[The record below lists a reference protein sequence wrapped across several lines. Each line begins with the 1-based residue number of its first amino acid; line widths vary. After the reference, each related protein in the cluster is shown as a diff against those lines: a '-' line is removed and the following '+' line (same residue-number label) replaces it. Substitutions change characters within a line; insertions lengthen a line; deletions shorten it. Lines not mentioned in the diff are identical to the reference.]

1 MKVHLS
7 FPQSLPPRR
16 MLVSGRVALRGLSPR
31 RHAAAY
37 AAGGLELPGSGPL
50 EEALR
55 TPSPAEPNR
64 DRLRSSTGAGGA
76 SLPTHHPSSRPPSL
90 ESFEGTCYRL
100 RPHLAPG
107 RREDTS
113 VSPQEKTEYLESLF
127 DLEVM
132 IGELKE
138 LSRNLWWTWNP
149 DAQEIF
155 AELSRLV
162 WNASRHNAVAVL
174 GSVSKAELKSRL
186 MDRDFAARTREVLA
200 AFREYL
206 TRERTWC
213 SAHAA
218 SFLKN
223 PVAYFCAEFALH
235 ESLPLY
241 CGGLGVLAGDHAKS
255 ASDLGVPFIGI
266 TLFYRQGYFE
276 QLISHSGWQ
285 EEHYPSLDRHNLPL
299 EPVLD
304 SQGRPLLLWV
314 EFSQSRIWFQA
325 WRLRVGCAAIY
336 LLDTELPQN
345 DSAYRGLTSSVYGG
359 DMTTRIGQEIIM
371 GIGGVRLLQALG
383 FTPAVYHLNEGHSA
397 FLVLELLRQ
406 QLDSGSD
413 LQEAEAWVRDRCV
426 FTTHT
431 PVAEGHDRFSPE
443 LMEVA
448 FAGYR
453 SLLDMEAPQ
462 FLSYGRT
469 RPDDPNEFFCMTVL
483 ALKMSR
489 GANGVSQLHGQVSR
503 EMWKELLDSPT
514 YRGPSIGHITNGVH
528 VPGWMARPIR
538 RFWKQ
543 HLGPEWETRLMSP
556 DLWRAISDE
565 ETITDEEIWALRY
578 HLRRELIEF
587 VRKHVP
593 DTFPASGT
601 ERARGFEALLS
612 PDALTIGF
620 ARRFATYK
628 RAPLIFSDL
637 PRMAKMLNDPQRP
650 VQLIFSGK
658 AHPQDVQGKEF
669 IQRILDISKRS
680 EFLGKVVFLENYD
693 MNVARHMISGTDLW
707 LNTPRRP
714 LEASGTSGQ
723 KVSVHGGLN
732 LSVLDGWWREGY
744 DGTNGWAIGADEHP
758 ADQAAQDRADLESL
772 YQTLSRNIIPLF
784 FDRDSQGIPR
794 GWIAKIRRS
803 MQTLIPIY
811 NTDRMV
817 TEYVTRYYLRRK

>member
-1 MKVHLS
+1 MRAHNK
-7 FPQSLPPRR
+7 
-16 MLVSGRVALRGLSPR
+16 
-31 RHAAAY
+31 AA
-37 AAGGLELPGSGPL
+37 
-50 EEALR
+50 
-55 TPSPAEPNR
+55 
-64 DRLRSSTGAGGA
+64 
-76 SLPTHHPSSRPPSL
+76 
-90 ESFEGTCYRL
+90 
-100 RPHLAPG
+100 
-107 RREDTS
+107 
-113 VSPQEKTEYLESLF
+113 YLESLS
-127 DLEVM
+127 DLDAT
-132 IGELKE
+132 IRELNE

-149 DAQEIF
+149 EAQEIF
-155 AELSRLV
+155 AQLSRLV
-162 WNASRHNAVAVL
+162 WHASNHNAVAVL
-174 GSVSKAELKSRL
+174 GSISKAELRSRL
-186 MDRDFAARTREVLA
+186 MDKDFAARTREVLV

-213 SAHAA
+213 SAYAA
-218 SFLKN
+218 PFLKN
-223 PVAYFCAEFALH
+223 PIAYFSAEFALH

-241 CGGLGVLAGDHAKS
+241 SGGLGVLAGDHAKS

-285 EEHYPSLDRHNLPL
+285 EEHYPSVDRDNLPL

-304 SQGRPLLLWV
+304 EHGKPLRLWV

-325 WRLRVGCAAIY
+325 WRLNVGCTVIY

-345 DSAYRGLTSSVYGG
+345 ESSYRGLTSRVYGG
-359 DMTTRIGQEIIM
+359 DVTTRIGQEIVM
-371 GIGGVRLLQALG
+371 GIGGVRLLEALEV
-383 FTPAVYHLNEGHSA
+383 TPAVFHLNEGHSA
-397 FLVLELLRQ
+397 FLALELLRQ
-406 QLDSGSD
+406 QLSSGAE
-413 LQEAEAWVRDRCV
+413 LQEAEGWVRDHCV

-431 PVAEGHDRFSPE
+431 PVAAGHDRFSPE
-443 LMEVA
+443 LMEYA

-453 SLLDMEAPQ
+453 SLLGLDARR
-462 FLSYGRT
+462 FLSYGRAHPEN
-469 RPDDPNEFFCMTVL
+469 PDESFCMTVL

-489 GANGVSQLHGQVSR
+489 GANGVSELHGRVSR
-503 EMWKELLDSPT
+503 EMWKDLLESPGFE
-514 YRGPSIGHITNGVH
+514 GPSIGHITNGVH
-528 VPGWMARPIR
+528 VLGWMARPTR
-538 RFWKQ
+538 RFWKR
-543 HLGPEWETRLMSP
+543 HLGAEWETRLMYP
-556 DLWRAISDE
+556 DLWRIISDE

-601 ERARGFEALLS
+601 ERSRAFETLLS

-628 RAPLIFSDL
+628 RAPLIFRDL
-637 PRMAKMLNDPQRP
+637 ERMAAIVNDPRRP
-650 VQLIFSGK
+650 VQLIFCGK

-669 IQRILDISKRS
+669 IQRIVDISKRS

-693 MNVARHMISGTDLW
+693 MNIARRMISGADLW

-744 DGTNGWAIGADEHP
+744 DGTNGWAIGTDEDMADE
-758 ADQAAQDRADLESL
+758 AAQDQADLDSL
-772 YQTLSRNIIPLF
+772 YQALTRDIIPLF
-784 FDRDSQGIPR
+784 FDRDAQGIPQA
-794 GWIAKIRRS
+794 WIAKIRRA
-803 MQTLIPIY
+803 MQTLIPQY

-817 TEYVTRYYLRRK
+817 TEYVTQYYLRKK

>member
-1 MKVHLS
+1 M
-7 FPQSLPPRR
+7 
-16 MLVSGRVALRGLSPR
+16 
-31 RHAAAY
+31 
-37 AAGGLELPGSGPL
+37 
-50 EEALR
+50 
-55 TPSPAEPNR
+55 
-64 DRLRSSTGAGGA
+64 
-76 SLPTHHPSSRPPSL
+76 
-90 ESFEGTCYRL
+90 
-100 RPHLAPG
+100 
-107 RREDTS
+107 
-113 VSPQEKTEYLESLF
+113 SPQEKTEYLESLF

-218 SFLKN
+218 PFLKN

-276 QLISHSGWQ
+276 QLISHGGWQ

-325 WRLRVGCAAIY
+325 WRLRVGCTAIY

-345 DSAYRGLTSSVYGG
+345 DSAYRGLTSRVYGG
-359 DMTTRIGQEIIM
+359 DMTTRIGQEMVM

-383 FTPAVYHLNEGHSA
+383 VTPAVYHLNEGHSA

-406 QLDSGSD
+406 QLDSGSG
-413 LQEAEAWVRDRCV
+413 LQAAETWVRDRCV

-431 PVAEGHDRFSPE
+431 PVAAGHDRFSPE
-443 LMEVA
+443 LMEYA

-453 SLLDMEAPQ
+453 SLLGMEAPQ

-489 GANGVSQLHGQVSR
+489 EANGVSQLHGQVSR
-503 EMWKELLDSPT
+503 EIWKELLDSPA
-514 YRGPSIGHITNGVH
+514 YRGSSIGHITNGVH
-528 VPGWMARPIR
+528 VLGWMARPIR

-556 DLWRAISDE
+556 DLWRVISEE

-637 PRMAKMLNDPQRP
+637 PRITEMLNDPQRP

-658 AHPQDVQGKEF
+658 AHPQEYPGKGIHPAHPRHQQTKRIPGQGGLPGE
-669 IQRILDISKRS
+669 L
-680 EFLGKVVFLENYD
+680 
-693 MNVARHMISGTDLW
+693 RHERGPSHDLR
-707 LNTPRRP
+707 RRP
-714 LEASGTSGQ
+714 LAQYASPPPGGQ
-723 KVSVHGGLN
+723 RHQRPEGECARGIESERPGRLVEGRLRRHQWVGHRGGYAPGRPSRPGPGRPGVTLP
-732 LSVLDGWWREGY
+732 GPEP
-744 DGTNGWAIGADEHP
+744 EHHP
-758 ADQAAQDRADLESL
+758 AVFRPGLSGNPPGLDCEDPPGHANPDPAIQHGPHGDRVRHPLLPAQEVTPSGAGSVAASYGESA
-772 YQTLSRNIIPLF
+772 IE
-784 FDRDSQGIPR
+784 
-794 GWIAKIRRS
+794 RS
-803 MQTLIPIY
+803 YFSAPSSAQRQSM
-811 NTDRMV
+811 N
-817 TEYVTRYYLRRK
+817 